1 MCFILTQHTTVQDP
15 SIKSMAEQVAQ
26 DPAFAQM
33 SAALQASMAGGAE
46 AGLGA
51 SGGATPPIDPDQY
64 AQAMSSVLQNPQF
77 MDMAE
82 KLGQQIMQ
90 VGGPSFFSG
99 RARTKYSSS
108 FPLCLVQE
116 LFCACCHFPLLVIVL
131 QGLHPAAAQFAFLCV
146 QQDPGMAG
154 LIQNMHNQSYRNN
167 IGGKVDEL
175 KRDPEIAPIL
185 EEIEKGG
192 PAAMMKC
199 APVLPPVPGLFG
211 HD

>member
-1 MCFILTQHTTVQDP
+1 MCFILTQHTSVQDP

-46 AGLGA
+46 AGLGG

-90 VGGPSFFSG
+90 VGGPSYFSG
-99 RARTKYSSS
+99 QAHTKYFSAC
-108 FPLCLVQE
+108 PLCLVQG
-116 LFCACCHFPLLVIVL
+116 LFCTCCSLSPILVIVL
-131 QGLHPAAAQFAFLCV
+131 QGLHPA
-146 QQDPGMAG
+146 
-154 LIQNMHNQSYRNN
+154 
-167 IGGKVDEL
+167 
-175 KRDPEIAPIL
+175 
-185 EEIEKGG
+185 
-192 PAAMMKC
+192 
-199 APVLPPVPGLFG
+199 
-211 HD
+211 